1 MLRLIGLLL
10 CVSLLAGCSTL
21 MSSAQRSL
29 SERLQAG
36 VLGNDDPE
44 TVAAGL
50 PAYLL
55 LVDGLIDGSPQDP
68 ALLCTGA
75 QLYGAYAGNLIPA
88 GVRAQKL
95 TARARGYAT
104 RALCA
109 QNPSLCGLPGLDFD
123 QSTAVLARQQ
133 RAQLPVLDCYGQAL
147 ATDVQARSEDWEA
160 IAEVPRIRLVF
171 ERIQQIDPNYGA
183 GTTDLYLG
191 VLNTL
196 LPEAYGGK
204 PELGRTHFEQAI
216 ERSGGRNLM
225 AKVFYAERYAR
236 MVFDRELHDRLL
248 AEVLAADP
256 VASGYTLINTIAQQ
270 RARLLVESAD
280 DYF

>member
-1 MLRLIGLLL
+1 
-10 CVSLLAGCSTL
+10 

-44 TVAAGL
+44 TVVAGL

-55 LVDGLIDGSPQDP
+55 LVDGLIDGAPND
-68 ALLCTGA
+68 AELLCSGA

-88 GVRAQKL
+88 GARAQRL
-95 TARARGYAT
+95 SARARGYAE
-104 RALCA
+104 RAACASNKALCA
-109 QNPSLCGLPGLDFD
+109 LPTLDFD
-123 QSTAVLARQQ
+123 QTTALLASLDDS
-133 RAQLPVLDCYGQAL
+133 QLTTLDCYGQAL
-147 ATDVQARSEDWEA
+147 ATDIQARSDDWEA
-160 IAEVPRIRLVF
+160 IAEIPKIRVVF
-171 ERIQQIDPNYGA
+171 ERMQQLDPNFGQ
-183 GTTDLYLG
+183 GNVDLYLG

-204 PELGRTHFEQAI
+204 PELGRSHFERAI
-216 ERSGGRNLM
+216 EQSAGANLM
-225 AKVFYAERYAR
+225 AKVLYAERYAR

-248 AEVLAADP
+248 TEVQSANP
-256 VASGYTLINTIAQQ
+256 VASGLTLINTIAKQ
-270 RARLLVESAD
+270 RATALLASAN